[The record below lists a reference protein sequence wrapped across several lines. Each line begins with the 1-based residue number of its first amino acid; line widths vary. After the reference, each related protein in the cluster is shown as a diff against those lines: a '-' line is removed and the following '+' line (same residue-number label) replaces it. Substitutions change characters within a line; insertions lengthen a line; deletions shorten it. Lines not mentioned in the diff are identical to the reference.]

1 MASFSSEY
9 EDLPQ
14 ENLPFW
20 KKKRNL
26 IVVLAFFGF
35 FNVYALRVNLS
46 VAIVAMTDNRTT
58 ELSNGSTVYES
69 DFDWTTQQKGL
80 VLSSFFYGYIC
91 TQFVGGYLGYHFG
104 GNKIFAIGIGTTAL
118 LTLLTPVA
126 ANYSIYMLLAIRI
139 IEGIFEGMTFPC
151 MYDVWSKWAPP
162 LERTRMAGFAL
173 AGNYMGTVVAMPLSG
188 ILAVTLG
195 WESIF
200 YVFGCIGILWFLL
213 WIFIVK
219 RSPQDDPHMT
229 NEERAYIVA
238 SLGHQKRNQ
247 PKFSEA
253 PWKEIWTSS
262 AVWAII
268 VAHFCESWGFFTLL
282 TQLPS
287 FLKDILNYDISNSGF
302 LSALPYLT
310 LSILVFVS
318 SFLADWF
325 QVKSILT
332 TSQVRRYFNCLSF
345 LGQTVFMLLAA
356 FIVHKTYSVVLL
368 TIGVG
373 IGAFSLSGFTVNH
386 LDIAPNYAS
395 ILMGISNTFGTV
407 PGIVSPLISGYIVHT
422 PNESEWKI
430 IFYITA
436 GVYLFGSVFYW
447 FFSSGE
453 LQSWAIRKEDSDKK
467 DSKN

>member
-1 MASFSSEY
+1 MFEY

-58 ELSNGSTVYES
+58 VLSNGSTVYES

-200 YVFGCIGILWFLL
+200 YVFGCVGLLWFLL

-219 RSPQDDPHMT
+219 RSPQDDLHMT
-229 NEERAYIVA
+229 NEERTYIVA
-238 SLGHQKRNQ
+238 SLGHQKPNQ

-356 FIVHKTYSVVLL
+356 FIVHRTYSVVLL

-447 FFSSGE
+447 FFASGE
-453 LQSWAIRKEDSDKK
+453 LQSWAVRKEDSDKK

>member
-1 MASFSSEY
+1 MLEY
-9 EDLPQ
+9 EEQPK
-14 ENLPFW
+14 ESFPFW

-26 IVVLAFFGF
+26 VVVLAFFGF

-46 VAIVAMTDNRTT
+46 VAIVAMTDNRTVT
-58 ELSNGSTVYES
+58 LSNGSQVNEPYFEWNS
-69 DFDWTTQQKGL
+69 QQKGL

-104 GNKIFAIGIGTTAL
+104 GNKIFAIGIGATSL

-126 ANYSIYMLLAIRI
+126 ASFSIYMLVAVRI
-139 IEGIFEGMTFPC
+139 VEGIFEGMTFPC

-173 AGNYMGTVVAMPLSG
+173 AGNYIGTVVAMPVSG

-195 WESIF
+195 WESVF
-200 YVFGCIGILWFLL
+200 YVFGCIGLLWFFL

-219 RSPQDDPHMT
+219 RSPQDDPNIT
-229 NEERAYIVA
+229 DEERTFIVM
-238 SLGHQKRNQ
+238 SLGNQKAGL
-247 PKFSEA
+247 PKFADA
-253 PWKEIWTSS
+253 PWKDICTSS

-287 FLKDILNYDISNSGF
+287 FLKDILNFDISNSGI

-356 FIVHKTYSVVLL
+356 FIVHRTYSVVLL

-386 LDIAPNYAS
+386 LDIAPSYAS

-407 PGIVSPLISGYIVHT
+407 PGIVSPLLSGYIVHT
-422 PNESEWKI
+422 PDA
-430 IFYITA
+430 F
-436 GVYLFGSVFYW
+436 VL
-447 FFSSGE
+447 
-453 LQSWAIRKEDSDKK
+453 LIRYK
-467 DSKN
+467 